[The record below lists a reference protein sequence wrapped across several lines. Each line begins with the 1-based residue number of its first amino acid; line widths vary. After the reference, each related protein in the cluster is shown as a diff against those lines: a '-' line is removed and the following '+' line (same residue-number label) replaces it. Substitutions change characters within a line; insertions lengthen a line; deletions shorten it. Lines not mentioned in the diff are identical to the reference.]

1 MMLIPTRGEIYWL
14 DFSPSIGSEMQ
25 NIHPALIIQNDV
37 ANKVSNLTIVAAITS
52 NVRVANLP
60 VGVLIEPHDSGLSQ
74 NSVIHLGQIY
84 TVDKKR
90 LCKLARRLSAQ
101 KMKEVDE
108 AILVSLGLKE
118 FRM

>member
-1 MMLIPTRGEIYWL
+1 MMLTPARGEIYWL

-25 NIHPALIIQNDV
+25 NIHPALIIQNNV

-52 NVRVANLP
+52 NVMVANLP

-74 NSVIHLGQIY
+74 NSVVHLGQVY

-90 LCKLARRLSAQ
+90 LYKLTGRLSTH
-101 KMKEVDE
+101 KMKEVDK
-108 AILVSLGLKE
+108 AILVSLGIRD
-118 FRM
+118 FMM